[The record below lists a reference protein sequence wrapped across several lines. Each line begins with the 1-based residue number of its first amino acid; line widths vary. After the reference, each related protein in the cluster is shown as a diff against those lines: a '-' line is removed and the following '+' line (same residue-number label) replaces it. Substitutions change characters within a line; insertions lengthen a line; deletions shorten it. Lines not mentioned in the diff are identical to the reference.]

1 MLACAN
7 ARSGAATRERSSGS
21 RSPDWTTR
29 ESESSFIRRCEVGQP
44 LLHNSA
50 GSQPS
55 VFANT
60 CGSRMTLHES
70 RGLGAPKGTADL
82 AERF

>member
-1 MLACAN
+1 MGRVGQVGLG
-7 ARSGAATRERSSGS
+7 RVGQ
-21 RSPDWTTR
+21 
-29 ESESSFIRRCEVGQP
+29 VGQP

-60 CGSRMTLHES
+60 CGSRMTLDES
-70 RGLGAPKGTADL
+70 RGLGASKGTADL